1 MEKKERIVWLD
12 LLRVIAMMS
21 IIFYHVAGNTLGTYN
36 ITGTSKTVYEIIMLL
51 LSFAIPIFM
60 MISGYIF
67 LNPNKKITVKEMLS
81 KYCFRILLAIL
92 IFGSMF
98 VLIEQV
104 YLNNFDILELIK
116 RVVFNDTWAHMWY
129 LYLILGIYLITPI
142 FKLITDNIDDKRFNY
157 LIILLFIF
165 TICIPELNRLL
176 KWNIDLS
183 IGITSTYIFYY
194 FYGYYL
200 GTKKLTNTYK
210 CVSYV
215 LGILSIIL
223 VIVSYLFKLDIV
235 VLSYVS
241 FTSFFIANLVFILLK
256 DIKIKNKNISNL
268 ITSVAVCSY
277 GIYIFHQLFI
287 NIIYKVF
294 KIDFIIRYPYI
305 GIIIYS
311 FVIFLLSYLLIFLF
325 RKIKYLRTIL

>member
-200 GTKKLTNTYK
+200 GTKKITNTYK
-210 CVSYV
+210 YISYI

-223 VIVSYLFKLDIV
+223 VIVCYLFKLDIV